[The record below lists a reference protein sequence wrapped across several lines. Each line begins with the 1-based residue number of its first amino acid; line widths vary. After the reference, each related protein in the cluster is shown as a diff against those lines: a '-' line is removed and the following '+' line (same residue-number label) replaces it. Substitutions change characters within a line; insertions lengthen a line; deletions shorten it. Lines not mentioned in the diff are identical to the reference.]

1 MCLAIVPAR
10 GGSKRVPQKN
20 FRELNGSPTIVR
32 TLKIIEQSRVFDR
45 IVVST
50 DHYEIKRLSES
61 AGAEVPFTRP
71 QRLADDYSTTK
82 EVVEHAIKEIGL
94 DDPNVAVC
102 CVYPTAVLLE
112 PDTIRAGLELLQKN
126 PSRFVVSVKSFEH
139 PIGRAMSIDQDSL
152 RPVELFNTLNR
163 TQDCIDFVHDAG
175 QLYWGSVGSWTSA
188 RGILDSG
195 AVPLRLNRL
204 AGLDV
209 DTMEDWFLLNALIR
223 HREADN
229 ESIK

>member
-1 MCLAIVPAR
+1 MRVAIVPAR

-20 FRELNGSPTIVR
+20 FRDLNGSPTIVR
-32 TLKIIEQSRVFDR
+32 TLDILGRSRVFDR

-50 DHYEIKRLSES
+50 DHPEIKRLSES
-61 AGAEVPFTRP
+61 VGAEVPFTRP
-71 QRLADDYSTTK
+71 ESLADDYSTTK
-82 EVVEHAIKEIGL
+82 EVVEHAISEIGL

-112 PDTIRAGLELLQKN
+112 PGTIRTGLELLQKN

-139 PIGRAMSIDQDSL
+139 PIGRAMSIDRDSL
-152 RPVELFNTLNR
+152 RPVELFNTLSR

-175 QLYWGSVGSWTSA
+175 QLYWGSVASWTST

-223 HREADN
+223 YREADN

>member
-1 MCLAIVPAR
+1 MCVAIVPAR

-32 TLKIIEQSRVFDR
+32 TLNIIEQSRVFDR

-50 DHYEIKRLSES
+50 DHHEIKRLSES

-94 DDPNVAVC
+94 DDPYVAVC

-152 RPVELFNTLNR
+152 RPVELFNTLSR

-175 QLYWGSVGSWTSA
+175 QLYWGSVGSWTST

-223 HREADN
+223 YREADN

>member
-1 MCLAIVPAR
+1 MRVAIVPAR

-20 FRELNGSPTIVR
+20 FRDLNGSPTIVR
-32 TLKIIEQSRVFDR
+32 TLDIIERSRVFDR

-50 DHYEIKRLSES
+50 DHPEIKRLSES
-61 AGAEVPFTRP
+61 VGAEVPFIRP
-71 QRLADDYSTTK
+71 ESLADDYATTK
-82 EVVEHAIKEIGL
+82 EVVEHAIREIGL

-112 PDTIRAGLELLQKN
+112 PGTIRTGLELLQKN

-139 PIGRAMSIDQDSL
+139 PIGRAMSIEQDSL
-152 RPVELFNTLNR
+152 MPVELFNTLSR
-163 TQDCIDFVHDAG
+163 TQDCRDFVHDAG
-175 QLYWGSVGSWTSA
+175 QLYWGSVASWTST

-223 HREADN
+223 HHEADN